1 MELPQPGQPLGGG
14 LLPDQK
20 SPLDQLDPP
29 IRALVAALNA
39 FPAIQ
44 TIGSCGGHPHPH
56 PGQWPTGS
64 WYVAFE
70 LAGSYEGW
78 QTLRF
83 LAWAINYQYPDLTQD
98 TGVVTLIPTARQPWL
113 FGPAHGLECVVE
125 GNDGADATTLAAWI
139 EGTRRAYYQ
148 DRSSPAW

>member
-1 MELPQPGQPLGGG
+1 MEARQHGQLPCGA

-20 SPLDQLDPP
+20 APLDQLDPS

-44 TIGSCGGHPHPH
+44 TIGSCGGHPQPH
-56 PGQWPTGS
+56 SGQWPAGS
-64 WYVAFE
+64 WYVAFQ
-70 LAGSYEGW
+70 LDGSYEGW

-98 TGVVTLIPTARQPWL
+98 TGVVMLIPTARQPWL
-113 FGPAHGLECVVE
+113 FGPAYGLECVVE
-125 GNDGADATTLAAWI
+125 GSDGADADTLATWI

-148 DRSSPAW
+148 DRGSVAW